1 MVRKALWEP
10 EGETGY
16 KGDVTDSLWQELC
29 MEMML
34 TMGDLSQS
42 QQVENS
48 FPAVIS
54 FPKKDLLRGLDTP
67 VAKEHLTADA
77 RVRLSALSLKCKH
90 EAI

>member
-10 EGETGY
+10 ERETGY
-16 KGDVTDSLWQELC
+16 KGDVTDSLRREVC
-29 MEMML
+29 MGMMP

-48 FPAVIS
+48 FTAVIS
-54 FPKKDLLRGLDTP
+54 FSKKDLLRGLDTP
-67 VAKEHLTADA
+67 VAEEHLTVDA
-77 RVRLSALSLKCKH
+77 RVRFSALSLKCKH